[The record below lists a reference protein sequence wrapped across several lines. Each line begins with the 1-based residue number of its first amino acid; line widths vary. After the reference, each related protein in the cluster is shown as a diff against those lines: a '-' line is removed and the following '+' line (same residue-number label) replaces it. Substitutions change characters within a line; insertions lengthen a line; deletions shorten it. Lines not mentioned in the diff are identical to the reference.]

1 MIIFLFQGYLVDFM
15 HWMNRHFFSGLRMA
29 CLNATLEQNT
39 FCIFEEDEEPTFENA
54 FSGVYEDPF
63 LTGTIVVTFIV
74 LMIG

>member
-1 MIIFLFQGYLVDFM
+1 M

-29 CLNATLEQNT
+29 CLNAALEQNT

-54 FSGVYEDPF
+54 FSGVYEGPY
-63 LTGTIVVTFIV
+63 LTETIVVTFIV